1 MSRILSLTEF
11 VDKTRWLLLKVHE
24 KICQISGNSIKICR
38 NKVIFAQ
45 PWPMIF
51 TQIYNK
57 SLPHFI
63 FNSFLM
69 FTHYETLLIIL
80 CCTSGIY
87 LQFTSALVR
96 LWSSF
101 SDIKVDI
108 ENSHAA
114 KNPHYIRLLTVN
126 LQHQNANTKSQSVL
140 YLLYIY
146 SYYTREFWDTAEPV
160 LMLQWHFICSQ
171 WN

>member
-1 MSRILSLTEF
+1 MSTSFNHSAKYSTAVSRILSLTEF

-69 FTHYETLLIIL
+69 FTHYETLLCIL

-87 LQFTSALVR
+87 LQFTSMILVQR
-96 LWSSF
+96 HKSRIREPACCQKSSLYQ
-101 SDIKVDI
+101 IV
-108 ENSHAA
+108 
-114 KNPHYIRLLTVN
+114 TVN

-140 YLLYIY
+140 YFTVYLQLLY
-146 SYYTREFWDTAEPV
+146 A
-160 LMLQWHFICSQ
+160 
-171 WN
+171 

>member
-1 MSRILSLTEF
+1 MSTSFNHSAKYSTAVSRILSLTEF

-69 FTHYETLLIIL
+69 FTHYETLLCIL

-87 LQFTSALVR
+87 LQFTSMILVQR
-96 LWSSF
+96 TRMLPKILIILDCNCQPSTSKRQY
-101 SDIKVDI
+101 KVTKCFI
-108 ENSHAA
+108 FYCIFTAI
-114 KNPHYIRLLTVN
+114 IRVN
-126 LQHQNANTKSQSVL
+126 FETLRSL
-140 YLLYIY
+140 
-146 SYYTREFWDTAEPV
+146 F
-160 LMLQWHFICSQ
+160 
-171 WN
+171 